1 MIQASTF
8 DGAQGSASSGA
19 PDGTFRLD
27 RLPAGDV
34 ALHISAPDAGM
45 LDVVVAVAAG
55 DVVPEPYALAPP
67 RDVVVNVHDDDATPL
82 HVAVQLLI
90 GDPRLPAGLAPT
102 DDAGRVVLPGI
113 PAGEHDIVLD
123 GAVSGPAGPA
133 GSS

>member
-8 DGAQGSASSGA
+8 DGAQVSASSGA

-55 DVVPEPYALAPP
+55 DVVTETYALAPP
-67 RDVVVNVHDDDATPL
+67 RDVVVIVHDEDGAPL
-82 HVAVQLLI
+82 HVGVELLI
-90 GDPRLPAGLAPT
+90 DRQS
-102 DDAGRVVLPGI
+102 V
-113 PAGEHDIVLD
+113 
-123 GAVSGPAGPA
+123 VSGRSVSERVALG
-133 GSS
+133 GRRTINKQKNNHNI

>member
-55 DVVPEPYALAPP
+55 DVVTETYALAPP
-67 RDVVVNVHDDDATPL
+67 RDVVVIVHDEDGAPL
-82 HVAVQLLI
+82 HVGVELLI
-90 GDPRLPAGLAPT
+90 GDPRVPAGLDAT
-102 DDAGRVVLPGI
+102 DDAGSVVFPGI
-113 PAGEHDIVLD
+113 AAGERSEEHTSEIQSLMRISY
-123 GAVSGPAGPA
+123 A
-133 GSS
+133 